1 MGGAQHAPPKTSP
14 THFHSAHA
22 QLSSESSDWCGV
34 NMGKS
39 ASKDLKTHDSSAS
52 YLNADEEVIEEVP
65 TLHAGP
71 IHSLCVVDE
80 DHFASGGVDKVSSRW
95 AWGVRGSV
103 SMSVINSSAQP
114 CR

>member
-1 MGGAQHAPPKTSP
+1 MLRPQPAPPISILRM
-14 THFHSAHA
+14 
-22 QLSSESSDWCGV
+22 LSFIILVSDRCSV
-34 NMGKS
+34 NMGKN
-39 ASKDLKTHDSSAS
+39 ASKELKTHDSSAS

-95 AWGVRGSV
+95 AWGVHAGERIHGCCL
-103 SMSVINSSAQP
+103 Q
-114 CR
+114 

>member
-1 MGGAQHAPPKTSP
+1 
-14 THFHSAHA
+14 
-22 QLSSESSDWCGV
+22 
-34 NMGKS
+34 MGKN
-39 ASKDLKTHDSSAS
+39 ASKELKTHDSSAS

-103 SMSVINSSAQP
+103 SIAVVCSSA
-114 CR
+114 

>member
-1 MGGAQHAPPKTSP
+1 MLPPTTSP
-14 THFHSAHA
+14 THFDSAHA
-22 QLSSESSDWCGV
+22 QFYNLVSDRCSV
-34 NMGKS
+34 NMGKN
-39 ASKDLKTHDSSAS
+39 ASKELKTHDSSAS

-103 SMSVINSSAQP
+103 SMASCCLQ
-114 CR
+114 